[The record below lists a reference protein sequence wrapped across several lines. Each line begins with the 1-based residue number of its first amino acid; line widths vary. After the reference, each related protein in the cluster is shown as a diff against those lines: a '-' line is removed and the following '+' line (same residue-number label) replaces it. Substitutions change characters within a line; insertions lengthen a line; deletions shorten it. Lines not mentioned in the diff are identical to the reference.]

1 MTIVW
6 LRDLIIV
13 IDSILLIIILIGLM
27 VGFFILYSKVKRVV
41 NSINRSVQS
50 VHKQIAY
57 VLGLLKGLN
66 ETVNIF
72 GRGGL

>member
-13 IDSILLIIILIGLM
+13 IDSILLIIILIGVM
-27 VGFFILYSKVKRVV
+27 VGFFIIYFKIKKVV
-41 NSINRSVQS
+41 SSFNRSVQS

-66 ETVNIF
+66 EAVNIF
-72 GRGGL
+72 GRGG